1 MNKEEEEEDAYLY
14 LYRYHQLEICKLD
27 NFKFKYSHFSTYLN
41 IFSSVVMKYF
51 IPEMREQLMLML
63 GVERQIL
70 TLDTLL
76 HNIPHGLINQESY
89 NIAALTQHSPCHK

>member
-41 IFSSVVMKYF
+41 IFSSVFMKYF
-51 IPEMREQLMLML
+51 IPENGDADL

-89 NIAALTQHSPCHK
+89 NILALTQHSPCHK